1 LLQLHPLS
9 VRLEFKAPAQAGS
22 SSSSRLATTL
32 TFYYYTQLK
41 LLGVLASTPEDQE
54 LITNL
59 FLGDV
64 GDGALLENIGV
75 CSSSGAL
82 DFATAGRPCP
92 FRWGLACEGWH
103 APGGLGAGHIA
114 VLMNVDC
121 VNWVY
126 GNWVLP
132 ARIEAPLLLNS
143 TLECSGPSHP

>member
-1 LLQLHPLS
+1 MLQLHPLS
-9 VRLEFKAPAQAGS
+9 VRLEIKAPAQAGA
-22 SSSSRLATTL
+22 SSRLATTL

-41 LLGVLASTPEDQE
+41 LVGVLASTPEDQE

-92 FRWGLACEGWH
+92 FRWGCTRGVMCQ
-103 APGGLGAGHIA
+103 G
-114 VLMNVDC
+114 
-121 VNWVY
+121 
-126 GNWVLP
+126 
-132 ARIEAPLLLNS
+132 
-143 TLECSGPSHP
+143 